1 MALDDRD
8 YMRDRERKRS
18 NYTEKSPFRRSQGGE
33 KSHYYDPKQ
42 FRTPRGNEPSAHDL
56 HPAAANGWFSVL
68 VRTAVICLAV
78 YGGMTA
84 LQQIHTWAERK
95 KQRPPES
102 PPVQQYLPLP
112 KEVAWARYFQPQA
125 YCAYATDQA
134 LEHCRRDRAAARR
147 RFEELYAQG
156 KL

>member
-1 MALDDRD
+1 MTMALDDRD

-18 NYTEKSPFRRSQGGE
+18 QAGE

-42 FRTPRGNEPSAHDL
+42 FRTPRGNEPGDHDR
-56 HPAAANGWFSVL
+56 HPAAGNGWFSVL

-84 LQQIHTWAERK
+84 LQQIHTWAER